1 MKYLIDRIEGNIA
14 VCEDYSGKRI
24 EIEKSHLPEEAK
36 EGSAILVSENGDISL
51 VDDSER
57 ENRIAEKMKNIWK

>member
-1 MKYLIDRIEGNIA
+1 MKYLIDRIEENIA
-14 VCEDYSGKRI
+14 VCEGGSGQRI
-24 EIEKSHLPEEAK
+24 EIEKSCLPEGAK

-57 ENRIAEKMKNIWK
+57 ENRIAEKMKKIWR